1 MSSSSSEV
9 VRKELDEEEES
20 EALPSS
26 SLSSS
31 EEDAEEEAD
40 LPLPFDGAAG
50 VEETDFAAEGAVAIL
65 EVEATGWRRDESG
78 NRGCQRTTST
88 KYHSSIVSESWLL
101 YCTCHL
107 VCPGL
112 HFSK

>member
-50 VEETDFAAEGAVAIL
+50 VEDTDFAAVGAVAIL
-65 EVEATGWRRDESG
+65 EVEATGCRRAE
-78 NRGCQRTTST
+78 NRQRMCQRTAST
-88 KYHSSIVSESWLL
+88 
-101 YCTCHL
+101 
-107 VCPGL
+107 GR
-112 HFSK
+112 